1 MAADTTAINADGVL
15 SRLKDKGYRIT
26 AQRQAMVE
34 NLVEAS
40 KALTAFEIW
49 ETLNVQYKDISLDT
63 VYRNLHVLVDLGA
76 LIPIN
81 AMGKES
87 VRYELVYTSHHHHIV
102 CVKCGQTQCIDY
114 CPIDPDL
121 VIMLKKHGYELE
133 PHNLEQFGVCRCCN
147 AS

>member
-1 MAADTTAINADGVL
+1 MTGDNTINAVAVV

-34 NLVEAS
+34 KLIES
-40 KALTAFEIW
+40 DKALSAYEIW
-49 ETLNVQYKDISLDT
+49 EALKVQYSDISLDT

-87 VRYELVYTSHHHHIV
+87 VRYELVCTNHHHHIV
-102 CVKCGQTQCIDY
+102 CVKCGKSQCLDY
-114 CPIDPDL
+114 CPIDPQFL
-121 VIMLKKHGYELE
+121 ILLKNHGYELVR
-133 PHNLEQFGVCRCCN
+133 HNLELFGVCRQCN

>member
-1 MAADTTAINADGVL
+1 MTGPL
-15 SRLKDKGYRIT
+15 SAVAVVDRLKDKGYRIT

-34 NLVEAS
+34 QLVES
-40 KALTAFEIW
+40 GKALSAFEIW
-49 ETLNVQYKDISLDT
+49 EKLRVQYKDISLDT

-87 VRYELVYTSHHHHIV
+87 VRYELVYTRHHHHIV

-114 CPIDPDL
+114 CPVDPNL
-121 VIMLKKHGYELE
+121 IIMLKTHGYELVR
-133 PHNLEQFGVCRCCN
+133 HNLELFGVCRQCN
-147 AS
+147 IS

>member
-1 MAADTTAINADGVL
+1 MTISSAISAVAVVN
-15 SRLKDKGYRIT
+15 RLKDKGYRIT

-34 NLVEAS
+34 KLVEAGRP
-40 KALTAFEIW
+40 LTAFEVW
-49 ETLNVQYKDISLDT
+49 EKIKLQYSDISLDT

-81 AMGKES
+81 GVGKER
-87 VRYELVYTSHHHHIV
+87 VRYEVVYKAHHHHIV

-114 CPIDPDL
+114 CPIDPQF
-121 VIMLKKHGYELE
+121 ITMLKTHGYELVR
-133 PHNLEQFGVCRCCN
+133 HNLELFGLCRRCG

>member
-1 MAADTTAINADGVL
+1 MTLTSAINAVAVV
-15 SRLKDKGYRIT
+15 SQLKDKGYRIT

-34 NLVEAS
+34 MLIEADKPLS
-40 KALTAFEIW
+40 ASEIW
-49 ETLNVQYKDISLDT
+49 EKLKMRYRGISLDT

-81 AMGKES
+81 AMGKDS

-102 CVKCGQTQCIDY
+102 CVKCGKSQCIDY
-114 CPIDPDL
+114 CPIEPQL
-121 VIMLKKHGYELE
+121 IIMLKNHGYELVR
-133 PHNLEQFGVCRCCN
+133 HNLELFGVCHQCS

>member
-1 MAADTTAINADGVL
+1 MTGNNAIDTVAVV

-34 NLVEAS
+34 TLIEAD
-40 KALTAFEIW
+40 KALTAYEIW
-49 ETLNVQYKDISLDT
+49 QALTVQYPDISLDT

-76 LIPIN
+76 LHPIT

-87 VRYELVYTSHHHHIV
+87 VRYELVCSNHHHHIV
-102 CVKCGQTQCIDY
+102 CVKCGKSQCLDY
-114 CPIDPDL
+114 CPIDPQFL
-121 VIMLKKHGYELE
+121 ILLKKHGYELVR
-133 PHNLEQFGVCRCCN
+133 HNLELFGVCRQCG